1 VEPPRA
7 APPARP
13 KPDERP
19 VSPVARRQR
28 PAGWARRGPGPSGR
42 PFRGWTSGGWR
53 GGGLPAGGRTSGGR
67 PFGAW
72 RARTGL
78 LAIVAA
84 GLLAAG
90 AAPAAAHP
98 LGNFTVNAYSGL
110 RVGADRLAVDYV
122 VDMAEIP
129 TFQTRQA
136 VDADHDGTVSPA
148 EAATW
153 RDHECPRLAAGLR
166 AVLDGQPVALAV
178 TGSALTFPEGVGG
191 LETLRLECALTAPLP
206 AARQASRSLTY
217 ADANH
222 QGRVGWREIS
232 AVGDRTILE
241 STDVP
246 TTSTSARLTAY
257 PDDQLSSPLD
267 QRTATLRFHPGGPPA
282 PDGPGPSVAD
292 GTARENP
299 ASRCEAPRR
308 GSVADGEEGCAALS
322 TAPGAGNGEA
332 GPGPGAGNGEAG
344 PGTGA
349 GNGDGASAGAGRGG
363 VDRATAAFT
372 ALVGGRSLSPGFA
385 VVALLLAVG
394 LGAAHALAPGHGKT
408 VMAAYLVGLRGTL
421 RQAATI
427 GATVTL
433 THTAGVL
440 LLGLVLTSSR
450 AVASERVYP
459 WLGLVSGLLLAVVGV
474 GLLVRAGTG
483 HHHPHE
489 HGQRVADPLQA
500 ELDPGEAER
509 PHGHDHGRDHHDPQ
523 AHPRPLGR
531 RGLVAL
537 GLAGGLVPSP
547 SAVVVLLGGIALG
560 QAWFGVA
567 LVLAYGLG
575 MAATLTGVGLL
586 LAHLRTRMDRRLHL
600 PAGSLLAR
608 AGRLLPAVTA
618 SVIVA
623 VGLALAA
630 NGAAQL

>member
-1 VEPPRA
+1 
-7 APPARP
+7 
-13 KPDERP
+13 
-19 VSPVARRQR
+19 VSPVTRQRR
-28 PAGWARRGPGPSGR
+28 PAGRTRRGPGPSGR
-42 PFRGWTSGGWR
+42 PSRG
-53 GGGLPAGGRTSGGR
+53 
-67 PFGAW
+67 W
-72 RARTGL
+72 RARAGL
-78 LAIVAA
+78 LAILAA

-110 RVGADRLAVDYV
+110 RVGPDRLAVDYV

-153 RDHECPRLAAGLR
+153 RDRECPRLAAGLR

-178 TGSALTFPEGVGG
+178 TGSALSFPDGVGG
-191 LETLRLECALTAPLP
+191 LETLRLECALAAPLP
-206 AARQASRSLTY
+206 APRQAGRSLTY
-217 ADANH
+217 TDANH
-222 QGRVGWREIS
+222 QGRVGWREIT
-232 AVGDRTILE
+232 AVGDRATLD

-257 PDDQLSSPLD
+257 PEDQLSSPLD

-282 PDGPGPSVAD
+282 PVDPGPSAAD
-292 GTARENP
+292 GTAHENP

-322 TAPGAGNGEA
+322 TAPGSGNGQ
-332 GPGPGAGNGEAG
+332 AG

-349 GNGDGASAGAGRGG
+349 GNSPVGPGTGAGNSPVGPGTAAANGEAGPGTAAGNGEDGTGAGYGDGASAGSGRGG

-372 ALVGGRSLSPGFA
+372 ELVGERSLSPGFA

-440 LLGLVLTSSR
+440 LLGLVLTTSR

-459 WLGLVSGLLLAVVGV
+459 WLGLASGLLLAVVGV
-474 GLLVRAGTG
+474 GLFVRARTG

-489 HGQRVADPLQA
+489 GGEHGHWRRAADPLRA
-500 ELDPGEAER
+500 DPDPGEAEH
-509 PHGHDHGRDHHDPQ
+509 PHGHDHHHDH

-547 SAVVVLLGGIALG
+547 SAVVVLLGGMALG

>member
-1 VEPPRA
+1 
-7 APPARP
+7 
-13 KPDERP
+13 
-19 VSPVARRQR
+19 VSPVARRRR
-28 PAGWARRGPGPSGR
+28 PAGRPRTTPVPPGR
-42 PFRGWTSGGWR
+42 PSDGRPSGGWR
-53 GGGLPAGGRTSGGR
+53 A
-67 PFGAW
+67 
-72 RARTGL
+72 RAGL
-78 LAIVAA
+78 LAILAA

-98 LGNFTVNAYSGL
+98 LGNFTVSAYSGL
-110 RVGADRLAVDYV
+110 RVGPDRLAVDYV

-136 VDADHDGTVSPA
+136 VDADHDGTVSPV
-148 EAATW
+148 EAAAW
-153 RDHECPRLAAGLR
+153 RDRECSRLAGGLR
-166 AVLDGQPVALAV
+166 TTLDGQPVALSV
-178 TGSALTFPEGVGG
+178 TGSALSFPKGVGG
-191 LETLRLECALTAPLP
+191 LETLRLECALAAPLP
-206 AARQASRSLTY
+206 AARQAGRSLSY

-222 QGRVGWREIS
+222 QGRIGWREIT
-232 AVGDRTILE
+232 AVGDGATLE
-241 STDVP
+241 ATDVP
-246 TTSTSARLTAY
+246 DTSTSARLTTY
-257 PDDQLSSPLD
+257 PEDQLSSPLD
-267 QRTATLRFHPGGPPA
+267 RRTATLRFHPGGWNRR
-282 PDGPGPSVAD
+282 VAAGRSGVD
-292 GTARENP
+292 RA
-299 ASRCEAPRR
+299 
-308 GSVADGEEGCAALS
+308 
-322 TAPGAGNGEA
+322 TAP
-332 GPGPGAGNGEAG
+332 
-344 PGTGA
+344 
-349 GNGDGASAGAGRGG
+349 AGRSG

-372 ALVGGRSLSPGFA
+372 ALVGERSLSPGFA
-385 VVALLLAVG
+385 VLALLLAVG

-440 LLGLVLTSSR
+440 LLGLVLTTSR

-459 WLGLVSGLLLAVVGV
+459 WLGLASGLLLAAVGV
-474 GLLVRAGTG
+474 GLLVRARTG

-489 HGQRVADPLQA
+489 GGKHD
-500 ELDPGEAER
+500 
-509 PHGHDHGRDHHDPQ
+509 HGHDHRHPH

-547 SAVVVLLGGIALG
+547 SAVVVLVGGIALG

-608 AGRLLPAVTA
+608 AGRLLPAATA